1 MVPASAKR
9 SSNEVLLKRP
19 ACARRTELRAG
30 GSGPQTKIVR
40 SQIMRYAYF
49 PGCSLS
55 SSGYD
60 YNLSLKF
67 VARALGIEL
76 VEVRDWVCCGASSA
90 HAISHLLSVA
100 LPVLNLSH
108 AEKDGFQKLI
118 APCLACLSRFK
129 AANVELEHDASLK
142 EKIHQ
147 VFDYQYQ
154 GKVKVYH
161 PLEVFLEMGL
171 EKIRERIRKKLTGL
185 RIACYYG
192 CVLTRPPKITQ
203 FDNVED
209 PQSMDSIVRTLGA
222 TPLEWSFKTECCG
235 VSMTL
240 TRSDMVL
247 KLSNDILR
255 EAKEA
260 GADAIAVAC
269 PLCQAN
275 LDGRQRQI
283 EETYNTRYGIPI
295 LYITQLMG
303 LAFGAFPKEVGIQK
317 LITSPREVLGSIG
330 LM

>member
-1 MVPASAKR
+1 
-9 SSNEVLLKRP
+9 
-19 ACARRTELRAG
+19 
-30 GSGPQTKIVR
+30 
-40 SQIMRYAYF
+40 MRYAYF
-49 PGCSLS
+49 PGCSLN

-60 YNLSLKF
+60 FNLSFKF
-67 VARALGIEL
+67 VAKALGIDL

-90 HAISHLLSVA
+90 HATSHLLSAA

-108 AEKDGFQKLI
+108 AEQDGFDRLI

-129 AANVELEHDASLK
+129 AANIEMEHDADLRA
-142 EKIHQ
+142 KIYQ
-147 VFDYQYQ
+147 AFDYKYQ

-171 EKIRERIRKKLTGL
+171 DKIRERVRKKLSGL
-185 RIACYYG
+185 KIACYYG
-192 CVLTRPPKITQ
+192 CVLTRPPKIAR

-209 PQSMDSIVRTLGA
+209 PQSMDSIVRALGA
-222 TPLEWSFKTECCG
+222 TSIEWSFKTECCG

-260 GADAIAVAC
+260 GANVIAVAC

-275 LDGRQRQI
+275 LDGRQRQF
-283 EETYNTRYGIPI
+283 EETYKVSYRIPI

-303 LAFGAFPKEVGIQK
+303 LAFGSFIKEVGIQK
-317 LITSPREVLGSIG
+317 LITSPREVLGSVG

>member
-1 MVPASAKR
+1 
-9 SSNEVLLKRP
+9 
-19 ACARRTELRAG
+19 
-30 GSGPQTKIVR
+30 
-40 SQIMRYAYF
+40 MRFAYF

-60 YNLSLKF
+60 YDLSLKY
-67 VARALGIEL
+67 VARALGIDL
-76 VEVRDWVCCGASSA
+76 VEVKDWVCCGASSA
-90 HAISHLLSVA
+90 HATSHLVSIA

-108 AEKDGFQKLI
+108 AEKDGFEKLI

-129 AANVELEHDASLK
+129 AANVELEHDGKLRS
-142 EKIHQ
+142 EIHE
-147 VFDYQYQ
+147 VFDYKYQ

-161 PLEVFLEMGL
+161 PLEVFLEMGMD
-171 EKIRERIRKKLTGL
+171 KIREKIRKKLSGL
-185 RIACYYG
+185 KIACYYG
-192 CVLTRPPKITQ
+192 CVLTRPPNVCQ

-209 PQSMDSIVRTLGA
+209 PQSMDTIVRTLGA

-240 TRSDMVL
+240 TRSDIVL

-255 EAKEA
+255 AAKEA
-260 GADAIAVAC
+260 GADAIAVSC

-283 EETYNTRYGIPI
+283 EETYNVRYRIPI
-295 LYITQLMG
+295 IYITQLMG

-317 LITSPREVLGSIG
+317 LITSPREALGSIG

>member
-1 MVPASAKR
+1 
-9 SSNEVLLKRP
+9 
-19 ACARRTELRAG
+19 
-30 GSGPQTKIVR
+30 
-40 SQIMRYAYF
+40 MRFAYF

-60 YNLSLKF
+60 YDLSLKY
-67 VARALGIEL
+67 VAKALGIDL
-76 VEVRDWVCCGASSA
+76 VEVTDWVCCGASSA
-90 HAISHLLSVA
+90 HATSHLLSVA

-108 AEKDGFQKLI
+108 AERDGFEKLI
-118 APCLACLSRFK
+118 APCLACLARFK
-129 AANVELEHDASLK
+129 AANVELEHDAELK
-142 EKIHQ
+142 NKIHE
-147 VFDYQYQ
+147 VFDYKYE
-154 GKVKVYH
+154 GKVRVYH
-161 PLEVFLEMGL
+161 PLEVFLELGM
-171 EKIRERIRKKLTGL
+171 EKIQERMRKRLSGL
-185 RIACYYG
+185 KIACYYG
-192 CVLTRPPKITQ
+192 CVFTRPPKIMR
-203 FDNVED
+203 FDNVEN
-209 PQSMDSIVRTLGA
+209 PRSMDTIVKTLGA

-240 TRSDMVL
+240 TRSDIVL

-260 GADAIAVAC
+260 GANAIAVAC

-283 EETYNTRYGIPI
+283 EETYKVRYGIPI

>member
-1 MVPASAKR
+1 MK
-9 SSNEVLLKRP
+9 
-19 ACARRTELRAG
+19 
-30 GSGPQTKIVR
+30 
-40 SQIMRYAYF
+40 YAYF

-60 YNLSLKF
+60 YHLSLKF
-67 VARALGIEL
+67 VARALGIDL
-76 VEVRDWVCCGASSA
+76 VEVKDWVCCGASSA
-90 HAISHLLSVA
+90 HSTSHLLSVA

-108 AEKDGFQKLI
+108 AEQDGFQKLI

-129 AANVELEHDASLK
+129 VANAELEHDADLK
-142 EKIHQ
+142 KKIHEI
-147 VFDYQYQ
+147 FDYKYQ

-161 PLEVFLEMGL
+161 PLELFLEIGL
-171 EKIRERIRKKLTGL
+171 EKIRERMRKKLNGL

-192 CVLTRPPKITQ
+192 CVLTRPPKICQ
-203 FDNVED
+203 FDNMED
-209 PQSMDSIVRTLGA
+209 PQSMDSIARILGA
-222 TPLEWSFKTECCG
+222 ETIDWSFKTECCG

-240 TRSDMVL
+240 TYSDIVL
-247 KLSNDILR
+247 KLTNDILR

-260 GADAIAVAC
+260 GANAIAVAC

-283 EETYNTRYGIPI
+283 EETYKTRYGIPI

-303 LAFGAFPKEVGIQK
+303 LAFGAYPKEVGIQK

>member
-1 MVPASAKR
+1 
-9 SSNEVLLKRP
+9 
-19 ACARRTELRAG
+19 
-30 GSGPQTKIVR
+30 
-40 SQIMRYAYF
+40 MRYAYF
-49 PGCSLS
+49 PGCSLGAT
-55 SSGYD
+55 GYD
-60 YNLSLKF
+60 YDLSFKV
-67 VARALGIEL
+67 VAKALGIDL
-76 VEVRDWVCCGASSA
+76 VEVRDWICCGASSA
-90 HAISHLLSVA
+90 HATSHLLSTA

-108 AEKDGFQKLI
+108 AEQDGFDKLI

-129 AANVELEHDASLK
+129 AANAELEHDADLK
-142 EKIHQ
+142 QEIHQ
-147 VFDYQYQ
+147 VFDYKYQ
-154 GKVKVYH
+154 GKVQVYH

-171 EKIRERIRKKLTGL
+171 DKIRERVRKRLSGL

-192 CVLTRPPKITQ
+192 CVLTRPPKVAQ

-209 PQSMDSIVRTLGA
+209 PQSMDSIVRALGA
-222 TPLEWSFKTECCG
+222 TPIEWSFKTECCG

-240 TRSDMVL
+240 TRSDIVL

-260 GADAIAVAC
+260 GANAIAVAC

-283 EETYNTRYGIPI
+283 EETYKVRYGIPI

-317 LITSPREVLGSIG
+317 LITSPQEVLGSVG

>member
-1 MVPASAKR
+1 
-9 SSNEVLLKRP
+9 
-19 ACARRTELRAG
+19 
-30 GSGPQTKIVR
+30 
-40 SQIMRYAYF
+40 MRFAYF

-60 YNLSLKF
+60 YDLSLKY
-67 VARALGIEL
+67 VARALGIDL
-76 VEVRDWVCCGASSA
+76 IEVRDWVCCGASSA
-90 HAISHLLSVA
+90 HATSHLVSIA

-108 AEKDGFQKLI
+108 AEKDGFEKLI

-129 AANVELEHDASLK
+129 AANVELEHDGKLRS
-142 EKIHQ
+142 EIHE
-147 VFDYQYQ
+147 VFDYKYQ

-161 PLEVFLEMGL
+161 PLEVFLEMGMD
-171 EKIRERIRKKLTGL
+171 KIREKIRKKLSGL
-185 RIACYYG
+185 KIACYYG
-192 CVLTRPPKITQ
+192 CVLTRPPNVCQ

-209 PQSMDSIVRTLGA
+209 PQSMDAIVRTLGA

-240 TRSDMVL
+240 TRSDIVL

-255 EAKEA
+255 AAKEA
-260 GADAIAVAC
+260 GADAIAVSC

-283 EETYNTRYGIPI
+283 EETYNVRYRIPI
-295 LYITQLMG
+295 IYITQLMG

-317 LITSPREVLGSIG
+317 LITSPREALGSIG

>member
-1 MVPASAKR
+1 MK
-9 SSNEVLLKRP
+9 
-19 ACARRTELRAG
+19 
-30 GSGPQTKIVR
+30 
-40 SQIMRYAYF
+40 YAYF

-60 YNLSLKF
+60 YDLSLKF
-67 VARALGIEL
+67 VARALGIDL
-76 VEVRDWVCCGASSA
+76 VEVKDWVCCGASSA
-90 HAISHLLSVA
+90 HATSHLLSVA

-108 AEKDGFQKLI
+108 AEKDGFEKLI

-129 AANVELEHDASLK
+129 AANLELEHDTDLK
-142 EKIHQ
+142 KQIHEI
-147 VFDYQYQ
+147 FDYNYR

-161 PLEVFLEMGL
+161 PLEVFLEIGL
-171 EKIRERIRKKLTGL
+171 EKIRERIRKKLIGL
-185 RIACYYG
+185 KVACYYG
-192 CVLTRPPKITQ
+192 CVLTRPPKIAQ

-209 PQSMDSIVRTLGA
+209 PQSMDSIIRTLGA
-222 TPLEWSFKTECCG
+222 QPVEWSFKTECCG

-240 TRSDMVL
+240 TRSDIVL

-260 GADAIAVAC
+260 GANVIAVTC

-275 LDGRQRQI
+275 LDGRQSQI
-283 EETYNTRYGIPI
+283 EETYKTRYRIPI

-317 LITSPREVLGSIG
+317 LITSPQEVLGSIG

>member
-1 MVPASAKR
+1 
-9 SSNEVLLKRP
+9 
-19 ACARRTELRAG
+19 
-30 GSGPQTKIVR
+30 
-40 SQIMRYAYF
+40 MRYAYF

-60 YNLSLKF
+60 YHLSLK
-67 VARALGIEL
+67 VVTRVLGIDL
-76 VEVRDWVCCGASSA
+76 IEVKDWVCCGASSA
-90 HAISHLLSVA
+90 HATSHLLSVA

-108 AEKDGFQKLI
+108 AEKDGFDKLI

-129 AANVELEHDASLK
+129 AANVELEHDPELK
-142 EKIHQ
+142 SKIHQ
-147 VFDYQYQ
+147 IFDYKYQ

-161 PLEVFLEMGL
+161 PLEVFLEIGL
-171 EKIRERIRKKLTGL
+171 ETIREKIKKKLSGL
-185 RIACYYG
+185 KIACYYG
-192 CVLTRPPKITQ
+192 CVLTRPPKVAQ
-203 FDNVED
+203 FDNVEN

-222 TPLEWSFKTECCG
+222 QPLEWSFKTECCG

-255 EAKEA
+255 EAKEV
-260 GADAIAVAC
+260 GANAIAVCC

-283 EETYNTRYGIPI
+283 EETFKTRYGIPI

-303 LAFGAFPKEVGIQK
+303 LAFGALPREVGIQK
-317 LITSPREVLGSIG
+317 LITSPRETLGSIG

>member
-1 MVPASAKR
+1 MTR
-9 SSNEVLLKRP
+9 F
-19 ACARRTELRAG
+19 
-30 GSGPQTKIVR
+30 
-40 SQIMRYAYF
+40 AYF

-60 YNLSLKF
+60 YHLSLKY
-67 VARALGIEL
+67 VARALGIDL

-90 HAISHLLSVA
+90 HATSHLLSIA

-108 AEKDGFQKLI
+108 AEKDGFEKLM

-129 AANVELEHDASLK
+129 AANVELDTDPDLK
-142 EKIHQ
+142 NKIQ
-147 VFDYQYQ
+147 DIFDYTYQ

-161 PLEVFLEMGL
+161 PLEVFLEMGP
-171 EKIRERIRKKLTGL
+171 ERIRERLRKKLTGL
-185 RIACYYG
+185 KIACYYG
-192 CVLTRPPKITQ
+192 CVLTRPPKIAQ

-209 PQSMDSIVRTLGA
+209 PQSMDAIVNLLGA
-222 TPLEWSFKTECCG
+222 TSLPWSFKTECCG

-240 TRSDMVL
+240 TRSDIVL
-247 KLSNDILR
+247 KLTNDILR

-283 EETYNTRYGIPI
+283 EEAYQVRYRIPV

-317 LITSPREVLGSIG
+317 LLTSPREVLGSIG

>member
-1 MVPASAKR
+1 
-9 SSNEVLLKRP
+9 
-19 ACARRTELRAG
+19 
-30 GSGPQTKIVR
+30 
-40 SQIMRYAYF
+40 MRYAYF

-60 YNLSLKF
+60 YHLSLKY
-67 VARALGIEL
+67 VARALGVDL
-76 VEVRDWVCCGASSA
+76 VEVKDWVCCGASSA
-90 HAISHLLSVA
+90 HATSHLLSVV

-108 AEKDGFQKLI
+108 AAKEGFDKLI

-129 AANVELEHDASLK
+129 VANVELEHDAELK
-142 EKIHQ
+142 RKIDEI
-147 VFDYQYQ
+147 FDYKYE

-161 PLEVFLEMGL
+161 PLEVFLEIGL
-171 EKIRERIRKKLTGL
+171 EKVCQRMRKKLTGL
-185 RIACYYG
+185 RVACYYG
-192 CVLTRPPKITQ
+192 CVLTRPPKVAR

-222 TPLEWSFKTECCG
+222 QPIEWSFKTECCG

-240 TRSDMVL
+240 TRSDIVV

-260 GADAIAVAC
+260 GVNVIAVCC

-283 EETYNTRYGIPI
+283 EETYKTRYGIPI

-303 LAFGAFPKEVGIQK
+303 LAFGAFPKEVGIHK

>member
-1 MVPASAKR
+1 
-9 SSNEVLLKRP
+9 
-19 ACARRTELRAG
+19 
-30 GSGPQTKIVR
+30 
-40 SQIMRYAYF
+40 MRYAYF

-60 YNLSLKF
+60 YDLSFKF
-67 VARALGIEL
+67 VARALGIDL
-76 VEVRDWVCCGASSA
+76 VEVKDWVCCGASSA
-90 HAISHLLSVA
+90 HATSHLLSVA

-108 AEKDGFQKLI
+108 AEKDGFEKLI

-129 AANVELEHDASLK
+129 AANVELEHDVDLK
-142 EKIHQ
+142 KKMHEI
-147 VFDYQYQ
+147 FDYNYR

-161 PLEVFLEMGL
+161 PLEVFLEIGL
-171 EKIRERIRKKLTGL
+171 EKIRERIRKKLIGL
-185 RIACYYG
+185 KVACYYG
-192 CVLTRPPKITQ
+192 CVLTRPPKIAQ

-209 PQSMDSIVRTLGA
+209 PQSMDSIIRTLGA
-222 TPLEWSFKTECCG
+222 QPVEWSFKTECCG

-240 TRSDMVL
+240 TRSDIVL

-260 GADAIAVAC
+260 GANVIAVTC

-275 LDGRQRQI
+275 LDGRQSQI
-283 EETYNTRYGIPI
+283 EETYKTRYRIPI

-303 LAFGAFPKEVGIQK
+303 LAFGAFPKEVGVQK
-317 LITSPREVLGSIG
+317 LITTPQEVLGSIG

>member
-1 MVPASAKR
+1 M
-9 SSNEVLLKRP
+9 
-19 ACARRTELRAG
+19 RT
-30 GSGPQTKIVR
+30 
-40 SQIMRYAYF
+40 AYF

-60 YNLSLKF
+60 YNLSLKY
-67 VARALGIEL
+67 VAKALGIDL
-76 VEVRDWVCCGASSA
+76 VEVKDWVCCGASSA
-90 HAISHLLSVA
+90 HATSHLLSVA

-108 AEKDGFQKLI
+108 AEKDGFDKLI

-129 AANVELEHDASLK
+129 AANVELEHDAKLR
-142 EKIHQ
+142 EEIHQ
-147 VFDYQYQ
+147 IFDYKYQ

-171 EKIRERIRKKLTGL
+171 EKIREKVRKRLTGL
-185 RIACYYG
+185 KVACYYG
-192 CVLTRPPKITQ
+192 CVLTRPPKICQ
-203 FDNVED
+203 FDNMED
-209 PQSMDSIVRTLGA
+209 PQSMDSIARILGA
-222 TPLEWSFKTECCG
+222 ETIDWSFKTECCG

-240 TRSDMVL
+240 TYSDIVL
-247 KLSNDILR
+247 KLTNDILR

-260 GADAIAVAC
+260 GANAIAVAC

-283 EETYNTRYGIPI
+283 EEAYKVRYRIPI

-303 LAFGAFPKEVGIQK
+303 LAYGAFPKEVGIHK
-317 LITSPREVLGSIG
+317 LITSPIEVLGSIG